1 MTIHDLLA
9 RLNRGE
15 FREAD
20 VEISNEETTVIRLH
34 KEWIL
39 SRLREAGVEIPDD
52 VVIAYKMGCNNV
64 ATIDDEHPIFIQ
76 FKKVTS

>member
-1 MTIHDLLA
+1 MTIHDLL
-9 RLNRGE
+9 NKGE

-20 VEISNEETTVIRLH
+20 VEISNEETTIIKLS

-39 SRLREAGVEIPDD
+39 SRLFEAGVEIPDD
-52 VVIAYKMGCNNV
+52 AIIAYKMGRDNI
-64 ATIDDEHPIFIQ
+64 AAIDDEHPIFIR